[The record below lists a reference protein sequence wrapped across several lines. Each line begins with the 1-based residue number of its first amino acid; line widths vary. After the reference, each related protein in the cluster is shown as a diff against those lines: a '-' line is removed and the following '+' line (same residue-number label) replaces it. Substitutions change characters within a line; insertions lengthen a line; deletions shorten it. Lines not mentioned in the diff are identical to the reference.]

1 MIYRYDTRKYLHY
14 LQSYLKGFV
23 HLFYPHVCLQ
33 CATEK
38 LSSHQIICDHCELEL
53 PYTRFELMEKSPVEK
68 IFWGRIKLHDAI
80 SILFYTKDSIIQ
92 QILIELKYKQNKK
105 AGYLLGKL
113 IANVLITSKKFNQNT
128 FLIPIP
134 ISKKSQ
140 RKRSFN
146 QSKLICESIIM
157 NGFCAPI
164 FEGLIKSSHATTQ
177 TKKNRVQR
185 GKHLND
191 IFKLIDYEILENKD
205 IIIIDDVLT
214 TGATIEAAYHCL
226 LKAKPKSI
234 SIVTAAYTLD

>member
-1 MIYRYDTRKYLHY
+1 MTFSCDTRKYFHY
-14 LQSYLKGFV
+14 LLSYFKGFV

-33 CATEK
+33 CASEI
-38 LSSHQIICDHCELEL
+38 LSSDQIICTQCELEL
-53 PYTRFELMEKSPVEK
+53 PYTHFELMENSPVEK
-68 IFWGRIKLHDAI
+68 IFWGRIKLYEAI

-92 QILIELKYKQNKK
+92 KILIELKYKQNKK

-113 IANVLITSKKFNQNT
+113 IAHVLTTSNNFNQNV

-140 RKRSFN
+140 RKRGYN
-146 QSKLICESIIM
+146 QSKLICESIVM
-157 NGFCAPI
+157 HGFCVPI
-164 FEGLIKSSHATTQ
+164 YEGLIKTSHATTQ
-177 TKKNRVQR
+177 TQKNRVQR
-185 GKHLND
+185 GKHLKDN
-191 IFKLIDYEILENKD
+191 FKLIDCEILENKD